1 MTQTEFLEQLKNAL
15 GNDLPPQ
22 AVQEQMAFYSQY
34 ISDELAGGKTEEAI
48 MDDLGDPWVLA
59 RNIIDAPGT
68 SNQSSSTGYGTAS
81 DSEYSYNESGQS
93 PRDDNYN
100 QGYGNRQTV
109 PELRP
114 VPWWKVLLVILC
126 AIMVIVGIISLI
138 TGVISFLAPI
148 LIPIIVVMLIIRLVN
163 RRQ

>member
-34 ISDELAGGKTEEAI
+34 INDELASGKSEEEI
-48 MDDLGDPWVLA
+48 MNDLGDPWVLA
-59 RNIIDAPGT
+59 RNIIDAPGA
-68 SNQSSSTGYGTAS
+68 SNQGSSAGYNSAS
-81 DSEYSYNESGQS
+81 GSEYNYNERGQN
-93 PRDDNYN
+93 PQDNNYN
-100 QGYGNRQTV
+100 RSYGNGQTR

-138 TGVISFLAPI
+138 TGVLSFLAPI
-148 LIPIIVVMLIIRLVN
+148 LVPIIVVMLVIRFVN